1 MKCDN
6 IDIFVLSD
14 EVDDDKVE
22 DDVGED
28 EVGESS
34 FRTDP
39 AEVVLVRWV
48 HLEKD
53 MTRNQL
59 KIAYGK
65 GSLTFK
71 IFRKFM
77 TL

>member
-48 HLEKD
+48 HLENRYDKESIKNRIWQGFFNFLD
-53 MTRNQL
+53 
-59 KIAYGK
+59 
-65 GSLTFK
+65 F
-71 IFRKFM
+71 
-77 TL
+77 